1 MAHIETALRDL
12 NRLDLLAG
20 GDSVIH
26 RLDPR
31 AKVFVTLAYIVTV
44 VSFGRY
50 EVSALLPF
58 AVFPLAMV
66 AVSGIPPAVV
76 LRKLLVVLPFAAL
89 VGLTVVTVVSS
100 RLDLGQFNVV
110 LALAIAALKAT
121 LVAMFFMH
129 LRYEHRFK
137 AVIFVSAVFFAVLF
151 VQWVRSSMKEAARED
166 RRLDLMEARERRRT
180 NATG

>member
-1 MAHIETALRDL
+1 MTEHGTRAAGGGPPGDEAPHALPAGV
-12 NRLDLLAG
+12 LLA
-20 GDSVIH
+20 
-26 RLDPR
+26 
-31 AKVFVTLAYIVTV
+31 T
-44 VSFGRY
+44 
-50 EVSALLPF
+50 
-58 AVFPLAMV
+58 
-66 AVSGIPPAVV
+66 
-76 LRKLLVVLPFAAL
+76 FAAL

-151 VQWVRSSMKEAARED
+151 VGFVVFDTVQYQPDLRAAVEALKAQ
-166 RRLDLMEARERRRT
+166 A
-180 NATG
+180 AAQ